1 MGVVAPYLPEVR
13 AGGPMED
20 VKCVTFGE
28 HLGPVAIYGDPV
40 VGAHVVAQ
48 LIRVEIRGPGSYE
61 VIGGHV
67 ARRATSERGEVG
79 IDLVGEIASALSQ
92 SFASTALS
100 ISSTIRVISFRSKR
114 CCADTSACRLNT
126 LSYSL
131 CLYSYGLRY
140 FTWSTE

>member
-61 VIGGHV
+61 VISGHV

-79 IDLVGEIASALSQ
+79 IDLVGEIASAP
-92 SFASTALS
+92 FP
-100 ISSTIRVISFRSKR
+100 IFRIDRVVYLVYNKGYLLPIQEM
-114 CCADTSACRLNT
+114 
-126 LSYSL
+126 L
-131 CLYSYGLRY
+131 CGYICVLTQYLLL
-140 FTWSTE
+140 